1 MILNKDVLVN
11 NIVTELSDNST
22 GQISPYDIR
31 HNLLDIIDS
40 VPLLA
45 SGYPI
50 NAPNVA
56 TLSYRT
62 TKVGENTLT
71 TVGLAGHIS
80 RDNTAIGHSTLKANF
95 QGTQNTAIGS
105 QALFCNVYGEHNV
118 GLGFSALAG
127 NTIGDGNVG
136 IGNFTLHNNKSGK
149 FNIAIGHGAG
159 YYLKDQSNK
168 FVVSS
173 YNINSDFI
181 CANPDGSGII
191 PFLYGDLSQENPK
204 LGIATRTLHNEGVLQ
219 TSGAITPSITSS
231 FDIGSV
237 NYRWKNL
244 YINSLISFS
253 PAQYIQRSSDTSI
266 DIASD
271 LNLYGSINV
280 TGDVF
285 SSGNVTVKNVNVSGN
300 IIPLQTS
307 TYDIGSPSKLWSYG
321 YFDNIYVSGLSTFN
335 RIVAYE
341 TCNVFCKSIDL
352 ASSGSISLDGGGA
365 QSIYDYQS
373 EPPPFADDC
382 GYLTDE
388 QLYGAGFNIN
398 SSGVDYSRTYSFTFS
413 PPVAQIDCDDTA
425 DPYALAS
432 WNSNI
437 SLHLA
442 EGTHLKTDKIIFP
455 SSVSIVQQT
464 DCVGIFSREDD
475 FFVTKQN
482 VLLVD
487 HPSGYLAGVGNI
499 NFYANSGQLSDY
511 IVTIASPE
519 SGVVIKQRF
528 LNGIQNKV
536 PDALNNDIDKLDG
549 FEIQY
554 INDSNGLVYG
564 PSANRFV
571 IGSYDNTSVPV
582 NTLSLMQKN
591 QDEGI
596 LCLTNLSP
604 ASQNLLPATTFNIR
618 SANNAIARLT
628 AENEA
633 STKSAIQLVG
643 KLNCLANGFELEYLN
658 GSGVANLNMYKDF
671 IATNYVKLY
680 ANKTIGIFTGSGQSN
695 AMLTIGDSTFNNAVI
710 SLFQNNT
717 SVPSSSGYAKLYVES
732 KIAPKQIHTAIL
744 IDGSG
749 NKHDLVINPLN
760 VTDGRGLYTDPSGNT
775 FGGLYCPD
783 NRDDLVG
790 CSGNTGIGSG
800 VLFSITNGDYNS
812 VYGVSSAT
820 GITTGSRNTIIG
832 SLNASGIISG
842 NRNIVL
848 GHNSF
853 NAASGTL
860 NNNIVIGNDIVQSFN
875 TDNNFILGNGS
886 VTLLSGRI
894 GPTNAQKFLSM
905 PNGGNFGI
913 YDATNANA
921 TIIKA
926 KNIELYDDSGNDYPD
941 NPLVFSFKGVQSA
954 DLLLL
959 NHAANSMTN
968 TPNYESPLTPRPY
981 AELRGDIR
989 LRGAIR
995 FSDSTSLD
1003 SANFLDDVQEI
1014 KSYVEN
1020 LQSTI
1025 TVLNSSFVEGYTTS
1039 PIPAPQNP
1047 ASPTQGVMQIR
1058 NKNWVVTG
1066 EVTLTNRD
1074 TTSNIHHGAYVIAIK
1089 INDEYRPLWIS
1100 SKDVTCECCNK

>member
-11 NIVTELSDNST
+11 NIATELSDNST

-56 TLSYRT
+56 TLDYRT

-80 RDNTAIGHSTLKANF
+80 RDNTAIGHSALKANF
-95 QGTQNTAIGS
+95 QGVQNTAIGS
-105 QALFCNVYGEHNV
+105 QALFCNIYGEHNV

-173 YNINSDFI
+173 YNIDSDFI
-181 CANPDGSGII
+181 CANPEGSGVV
-191 PFLYGDLSQENPK
+191 PLLYGDLSQESPK
-204 LGIATRTLHNEGVLQ
+204 LGIATKTLHDDGVLQ
-219 TSGAITPSITSS
+219 VNGAISPSIAST
-231 FDIGSV
+231 FDVGSV
-237 NYRWKNL
+237 NYRWRDVYLN
-244 YINSLISFS
+244 NSISFS
-253 PAQYIQRSSDTSI
+253 PYQSITRSSNTDI
-266 DIASD
+266 DIKS
-271 LNLYGSINV
+271 NINV
-280 TGDVF
+280 AGNILASGDLYF
-285 SSGNVTVKNVNVSGN
+285 NNANVSGN
-300 IIPLQTS
+300 IIPVETQTYS
-307 TYDIGSPSKLWSYG
+307 LGSLSNLWGYG

-341 TCNVFCKSIDL
+341 TCNVFCKNIDL

-365 QSIYDYQS
+365 QSIYDYQN
-373 EPPPFADDC
+373 EPPPFADGC
-382 GYLTDE
+382 GYLTDD

-398 SSGVDYSRTYSFTFS
+398 SSGVGYSRTYSFTFS
-413 PPVAQIDCDDTA
+413 PPALQIDCDDTS

-442 EGTHLKTDKIIFP
+442 EGTHLKTDKVLCP
-455 SSVSIVQQT
+455 SSINIIEQT
-464 DCVGIFSREDD
+464 NCLGIFSREDD

-482 VLLVD
+482 ILLEN

-499 NFYANSGQLSDY
+499 NFYANSGELSNY
-511 IVTIASPE
+511 VFTLASPE
-519 SGVVIKQRF
+519 SGVIIKQRF
-528 LNGIQNKV
+528 LNGIQNKT
-536 PDALNNDIDKLDG
+536 PDALNNDVDKLDG

-564 PSANRFV
+564 PSANRLT
-571 IGSYDNTSVPV
+571 IGSYDNTSTPV
-582 NTLSLMQKN
+582 NVLSLMQKD
-591 QDEGI
+591 QDEGL

-604 ASQNLLPATTFNIR
+604 ASENLLPATTFNIR

-633 STKSAIQLVG
+633 NTKSAIQLVG
-643 KLNCLANGFELEYLN
+643 QLNCLANGFELEYLN
-658 GSGVANLNMYKDF
+658 GSGVANLNIYKDF
-671 IATNYVKLY
+671 VSTNYIKLY
-680 ANKTIGIFTGSGQSN
+680 EDKTIGIFTGSGQSN
-695 AMLTIGDSTFNNAVI
+695 AMLTVGDSIFNNVAI
-710 SLFQNNT
+710 SLFQNIAN
-717 SVPSSSGYAKLYVES
+717 VPSSSGYGKLYVEP
-732 KIAPKQIHTAIL
+732 KLAPKQVHTVIL
-744 IDGSG
+744 VDGSG
-749 NKHDLVINPLN
+749 NKHNLIVNPLD

-775 FGGLYCPD
+775 FGGLHCPD
-783 NRDDLVG
+783 NREDLVG
-790 CSGNTGIGSG
+790 SSGNTGIGSG

-812 VYGVSSAT
+812 VYGASSAS
-820 GITTGSRNTIIG
+820 GITSGSRNTIIG
-832 SLNASGIISG
+832 SLNASGIVSG
-842 NRNIVL
+842 NKNIVL

-853 NAASGTL
+853 NAASGTI
-860 NNNIVIGNDIVQSFN
+860 NNNIIIGNDITEPFN
-875 TDNNFILGNGS
+875 TDNNFVVGNGN

-894 GPTNAQKFLSM
+894 GPTNAQKFLSI
-905 PNGGNFGI
+905 PNGGNFGV

-926 KNIELYDDSGNDYPD
+926 KSIELYDDSGNDYPD
-941 NPLVFSFKGVQSA
+941 NPLVFSFKGAQSA

-959 NHAANSMTN
+959 NHASNSMTN
-968 TPNYESPLTPRPY
+968 TPDYQSPLTPRPY
-981 AELRGDIR
+981 AELRGDVR

-995 FSDSTSLD
+995 FSDLTSLD
-1003 SANFLDDVQEI
+1003 SANFLDDVQEV

-1020 LQSTI
+1020 LQNTI
-1025 TVLNSSFVEGYTTS
+1025 DVLNSSFVEGYTTS

-1047 ASPTQGVMQIR
+1047 ASPTLGIMQIR

-1066 EVTLTNRD
+1066 EITLTNRD
-1074 TTSNIHHGAYVIAIK
+1074 ATSNIHHGAYVIAIK